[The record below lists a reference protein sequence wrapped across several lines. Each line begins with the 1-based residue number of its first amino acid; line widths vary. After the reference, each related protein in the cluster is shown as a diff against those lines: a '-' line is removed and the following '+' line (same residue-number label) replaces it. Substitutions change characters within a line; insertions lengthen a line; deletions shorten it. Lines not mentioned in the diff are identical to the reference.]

1 MYAADNPFLP
11 QARLAARVL
20 RFFAEDPSLAL
31 KGGTAI
37 NLFYRDL
44 PRLSVDL
51 DFVYLPVADR
61 DRSLAGITKALE
73 RVARRAEEALGG
85 IRVQAQDAGR
95 GKLVAQQGRTTITVE
110 VNTVLRGSVYPA
122 NHRTALPSV
131 EERFG
136 DIEAQVLSFED
147 VYAGKF
153 VAALDR
159 QHPRDLFDV
168 MLLLDNEGIS
178 GRLLDAFVVYLA
190 SHDRPIAEVL
200 DPREK
205 DLRAVYENEFADMAD
220 SPVMLDRLVDAR
232 GRLIAEL
239 RRGLQARRRDFLY
252 SIKRLDPDW
261 SLLPVPHVAELPGIR
276 WKLHNLEILRREQPA
291 RYARALAGLERIL
304 ERFDT

>member
-20 RFFAEDPSLAL
+20 RFFAEEPSLAL

>member
-1 MYAADNPFLP
+1 
-11 QARLAARVL
+11 
-20 RFFAEDPSLAL
+20 
-31 KGGTAI
+31 
-37 NLFYRDL
+37 
-44 PRLSVDL
+44 
-51 DFVYLPVADR
+51 
-61 DRSLAGITKALE
+61 
-73 RVARRAEEALGG
+73 
-85 IRVQAQDAGR
+85 
-95 GKLVAQQGRTTITVE
+95 
-110 VNTVLRGSVYPA
+110 
-122 NHRTALPSV
+122 
-131 EERFG
+131 
-136 DIEAQVLSFED
+136 VLSFED

-291 RYARALAGLERIL
+291 RYAQALAGLERIL

>member
-1 MYAADNPFLP
+1 M
-11 QARLAARVL
+11 
-20 RFFAEDPSLAL
+20 
-31 KGGTAI
+31 KGGTAV
-37 NLFYRDL
+37 NFFYRDL

-61 DRSLAGITKALE
+61 DRSLAGIAKALE
-73 RVARRAEEALGG
+73 RVARRAGEARGG
-85 IRVQAQDAGR
+85 IRVRAQDAGR

-122 NHRTALPSV
+122 NRRTALPSV
-131 EERFG
+131 EEQFG

-220 SPVMLDRLVDAR
+220 SPVMLDRR
-232 GRLIAEL
+232 
-239 RRGLQARRRDFLY
+239 
-252 SIKRLDPDW
+252 S
-261 SLLPVPHVAELPGIR
+261 
-276 WKLHNLEILRREQPA
+276 
-291 RYARALAGLERIL
+291 
-304 ERFDT
+304 